1 MKHRIKNIHPGEVLM
16 EEFLLP
22 LGISA
27 YRLAKDIGI
36 PQTRI
41 SEILKGRRKL
51 TADTCVRLSA
61 YFGNSAQFWMG
72 LQSEYD
78 IEETSLQ
85 LKQALHRITTLKS
98 GLTKRKTRAT
108 QRATRAFQ

>member
-1 MKHRIKNIHPGEVLM
+1 M

-22 LGISA
+22 LAISA

-51 TADTCVRLSA
+51 TADTCVRLA
-61 YFGNSAQFWMG
+61 TYFGNSAQFWMG
-72 LQSEYD
+72 LQSAYD
-78 IEETSLQ
+78 IEETTLQ
-85 LKQALHRITTLKS
+85 LKQALQHIATLKQ
-98 GLTKRKTRAT
+98 GGIKRKARTT
-108 QRATRAFQ
+108 QRAARAFH